1 MKRYQSQN
9 WVPNRDRHSERPAQR
24 TVGQAQR
31 IEDRHNVFRTGT
43 AYRAQVKRIEDKHRV
58 LRTGTAY

>member
-1 MKRYQSQN
+1 MKRYQSQH

-24 TVGQAQR
+24 TVGQGQR
-31 IEDRHNVFRTGT
+31 IEDRHSVFRTGT

-58 LRTGTAY
+58 FRTGTAY